1 MSDLSKVAEIHYRN
15 EQLREFKFRSLLSV
29 FMQEF
34 SQETCCTMMNIH
46 SATGISVP
54 DISGYRSDRKIL
66 TEENAI
72 KLADYFNSVRKCE
85 PIKPSELLAMQSVGQ
100 MVNLVEA
107 RKERDEFIANIAG
120 EATYDARKTQ
130 QV

>member
-1 MSDLSKVAEIHYRN
+1 MSDLSKVAEIHYQM
-15 EQLREFKFRSLLSV
+15 EQNREFTYCSLLS
-29 FMQEF
+29 EYLKKF
-34 SQETCCTMMNIH
+34 SSKTKKTMSDI
-46 SATGISVP
+46 SKATGISVP

-107 RKERDEFIANIAG
+107 RKERDEFIANILG
-120 EATYDARKTQ
+120 EATHDARKTQ